1 MLRCHA
7 TLYVWMGL
15 VAGCGLATQGCGTDE
30 DAVEA
35 AAVSKRAHI
44 QGERAARQADADA
57 DKAERV
63 RDGCSHEM
71 GDLLKAAKD
80 LGSRL
85 DVGLNYQSYSDEV
98 ADLKVAYDG
107 IDFDSDEASDLDCL
121 TKVGLPLEKAVNRYL
136 SAYRTWNR
144 CFEDLN
150 CDNDSITPTLQSQWA
165 KADGQVQR
173 AKRGLDGLGRAAD
186 HARTKADETQAT
198 ARRLEVNAR
207 RLAARAK

>member
-1 MLRCHA
+1 MRTPSRQLRFRNA
-7 TLYVWMGL
+7 RI
-15 VAGCGLATQGCGTDE
+15 
-30 DAVEA
+30 
-35 AAVSKRAHI
+35 SKAS
-44 QGERAARQADADA
+44 APARQADADA

-107 IDFDSDEASDLDCL
+107 IDLDSNEASDLDCL

-150 CDNDSITPTLQSQWA
+150 CDNDSTTPTLQSQWA

-186 HARTKADETQAT
+186 HARTKADETQAA